1 MSELVTGG
9 CLCGAVRYVAQGEPR
24 FAGYC
29 FCDDCRR
36 QSGSG
41 YIGFMGYDPGAI
53 RITGAVL
60 VHSHK
65 LSDGR
70 VADRNHCAVCWS
82 LVFGGIIGEADN
94 HTIYAGS
101 LDDPSRFK
109 PTIAINARERAP
121 WVVVPEGVTVF
132 DRMPRG

>member
-1 MSELVTGG
+1 MSDTITGG
-9 CLCGAVRYVAQGEPR
+9 CLCGAVRYEARGEPR

-29 FCDDCRR
+29 FCNDCRR

-41 YIGFMGYDPGAI
+41 FVGFMGYDA
-53 RITGAVL
+53 GAVTISGP
-60 VHSHK
+60 VKTHSRK

-70 VADRNHCAVCWS
+70 VADRNHCAECWS
-82 LVFGGIIGEADN
+82 LVFGGILGETDN

-109 PTIAINARERAP
+109 PTIGIFASEKAP
-121 WVVVPEGVTVF
+121 WVVVPEGIAVF
-132 DRMPRG
+132 GRMPRG

>member
-1 MSELVTGG
+1 MSEPVTGG

-29 FCDDCRR
+29 FCNDCRR

-41 YIGFMGYDPGAI
+41 YIGFMGYDPAAI
-53 RITGAVL
+53 TITGAVL
-60 VHSHK
+60 THSHK

-70 VADRNHCAVCWS
+70 VADRNHCAACWS
-82 LVFGGIIGEADN
+82 LVFGGIIGEAHN

-101 LDDPSRFK
+101 LDDPTRFK
-109 PTIAINARERAP
+109 PTIGINAREKAP
-121 WVVVPEGVTVF
+121 WVVVPDGIAVF